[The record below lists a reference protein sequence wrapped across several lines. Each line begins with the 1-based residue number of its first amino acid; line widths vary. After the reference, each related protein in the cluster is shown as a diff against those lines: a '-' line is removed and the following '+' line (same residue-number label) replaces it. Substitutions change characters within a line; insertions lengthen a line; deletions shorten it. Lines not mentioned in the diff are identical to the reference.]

1 MGEQKMVS
9 SEKIKFQIKRT
20 AGFLKIFMKNPKGIF
35 GVVIITFFGIL
46 ALAPQLLT
54 PYNPIT
60 DRRLSGSFAAP
71 SWLRTL
77 PPILGGNPYL
87 SENMKIIDDPNFG
100 KRESL
105 NEWTLTTNQG
115 IIIQWGQGPTIPNP
129 YSDPGAIQV
138 TFRREQGESF
148 GNVTAIIY
156 KEFSYPYMGP
166 PSKFMGAI
174 SLFVNGTAT
183 NVTISVPDTSNLNV
197 WPIPYKNITQ
207 YMLDAPVNVQVFI
220 ARKDGEEWSEWKVWP
235 TPGFKL
241 KGADKEG
248 TFFNFTNEWVTSLT
262 GYTLTSETPEIV
274 NMFRSQFHNK
284 DPIQVIFERAKL
296 PTQFRFG
303 VKLTFIDTNA
313 TKSLETNVFIDNLDL
328 RLYGTSWGLLGT
340 DNEGRDLFA
349 QLVYGARISLYVG
362 LLSAILSVIIGLI
375 VGLVSGYLGGI
386 IDEILMRFS
395 DMLLVLPTLP
405 LLMILVSVLG
415 ARIEN
420 LILLLGILGWMGF
433 ARVVRSQVLSLKE
446 RPFVEAAKAIG
457 AGKTHIIFRH
467 ILPNVMPLVYV
478 TLATTVPG
486 SIVAEAALSW
496 LGFAD
501 PMRMS
506 WGRMLHEVQANSAY
520 MCWWWIIPPGL
531 CIALVAMAFILLGY
545 ALDEVLNP
553 RLRTRR

>member
-1 MGEQKMVS
+1 E
-9 SEKIKFQIKRT
+9 
-20 AGFLKIFMKNPKGIF
+20 
-35 GVVIITFFGIL
+35 
-46 ALAPQLLT
+46 
-54 PYNPIT
+54 
-60 DRRLSGSFAAP
+60 
-71 SWLRTL
+71 
-77 PPILGGNPYL
+77 
-87 SENMKIIDDPNFG
+87 
-100 KRESL
+100 
-105 NEWTLTTNQG
+105 
-115 IIIQWGQGPTIPNP
+115 
-129 YSDPGAIQV
+129 
-138 TFRREQGESF
+138 
-148 GNVTAIIY
+148 
-156 KEFSYPYMGP
+156 
-166 PSKFMGAI
+166 
-174 SLFVNGTAT
+174 
-183 NVTISVPDTSNLNV
+183 TS
-197 WPIPYKNITQ
+197 
-207 YMLDAPVNVQVFI
+207 
-220 ARKDGEEWSEWKVWP
+220 
-235 TPGFKL
+235 
-241 KGADKEG
+241 
-248 TFFNFTNEWVTSLT
+248 
-262 GYTLTSETPEIV
+262 EIV
-274 NMFRSQFHNK
+274 NMFRKQFMK

-303 VKLTFIDTNA
+303 VKITFIDTNA
-313 TKSLETNVFIDNLDL
+313 TKSPETNVFIDNLYL
-328 RLYGTSWGLLGT
+328 NLYGTSWGLLGT
-340 DNEGRDLFA
+340 DSEGRDLFS

-362 LLSAILSVIIGLI
+362 LLSAGLSVIIGLI
-375 VGLVSGYLGGI
+375 IGLAAGFLGGI

-446 RPFVEAAKAIG
+446 RPFVEAAKATG
-457 AGKTHIIFRH
+457 AGKIHIIGRH

-478 TLATTVPG
+478 TLASTVPG